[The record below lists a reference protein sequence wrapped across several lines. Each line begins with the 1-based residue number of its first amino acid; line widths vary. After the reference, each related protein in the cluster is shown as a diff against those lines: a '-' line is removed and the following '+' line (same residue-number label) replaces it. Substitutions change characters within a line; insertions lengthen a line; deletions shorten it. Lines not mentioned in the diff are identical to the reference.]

1 MCRAG
6 QCGQSCRSAPD
17 QGATTCTAAAFVPQ
31 QGGTSLPGKRRGG
44 IVVEK
49 GLGRLVVVE
58 RAVENVQGGIVLVV
72 AGVGEKVGK
81 LQAERVSVVRL
92 ATFEFPVE
100 EGKRV

>member
-1 MCRAG
+1 VDSRAG
-6 QCGQSCRSAPD
+6 ALRTKEPPPVRRPPSFPNKVEQV
-17 QGATTCTAAAFVPQ
+17 FLEK
-31 QGGTSLPGKRRGG
+31 GGGG